1 MPSIQRSALVAFSV
15 SQMYDLVNDV
25 NSYQTFLPGCEKSEV
40 IESSQS
46 HMLASLVLSKAGI
59 KQTLITKNT
68 LEKDTSIVMSL
79 ADGPFQSLEGGWR
92 FTALSDE
99 ACKIELNLN
108 FVFSS
113 KLMEIAFGNVFNALA
128 NNMVNSFSQRAK
140 EVYR

>member
-1 MPSIQRSALVAFSV
+1 MPSIQRSALVAYSV

-40 IESSQS
+40 IESSET

-68 LEKDTSIVMSL
+68 LEKDKSIAMFL

-92 FTALSDE
+92 FTPLSEE

-113 KLMEIAFGNVFNALA
+113 KLMEIAFGKVFNTLA

-140 EVYR
+140 EVY